1 MGIGA
6 LTPERISAIFT
17 HLPVDVTL
25 VCEAN
30 NVRFYSGSQHR
41 GFERTPDIIGRNV
54 MACHSPDSVQIVF
67 KFLEEFRTR
76 TRDTA
81 EFWIQA

>member
-1 MGIGA
+1 MGMSA
-6 LTPERISAIFT
+6 LTPERISAIFI
-17 HLPVDVTL
+17 HLPVDVTF

-30 NVRFYSGSQHR
+30 NMRFYSGGQHR
-41 GFERTPDIIGRNV
+41 VFERAPTIIGRNV
-54 MACHSPDSVQIVF
+54 MACHSPDSVQIAF
-67 KFLEEFRTR
+67 KILEEFRAR